1 MEKEKERKEKMNK
14 RDLDRKRMKE
24 EMKKNKAKKKSGVS
38 FEFVG
43 PIIED
48 DQYTVDTGDAT
59 INSIDQSR
67 EEEVKSPS
75 KITNFKSKP
84 EEAKSV
90 FTSKDKKD
98 DEKVAN
104 MIAKRYSD
112 YVITLE
118 GFLDDEEN
126 VSDEEDATAE
136 TPKFI
141 HLPTNSDRD
150 NSYID
155 ESSKYSLN
163 HKL

>member
-141 HLPTNSDRD
+141 HLPSSSDRD

-155 ESSKYSLN
+155 ESSKYLLN